1 MNHNTIHSTKGT
13 TMKRILITA
22 AATIPLFLA
31 PVAQAMPA
39 MCGSHAE
46 YGDASTGM
54 QKDAPYVT
62 ACGGDSGPD
71 AAGNNATAPSVD
83 TTAS

>member
-1 MNHNTIHSTKGT
+1 MKLTIIAVALSAPL
-13 TMKRILITA
+13 ILTPVATA
-22 AATIPLFLA
+22 A
-31 PVAQAMPA
+31 PA
-39 MCGSHAE
+39 MCANHAE

-54 QKDAPYVT
+54 QKDAPYIT

-83 TTAS
+83 TTPH

>member
-1 MNHNTIHSTKGT
+1 MKLTIIALALS
-13 TMKRILITA
+13 A
-22 AATIPLFLA
+22 PLFLA

-46 YGDASTGM
+46 YDGANTGM
-54 QKDAPYVT
+54 QKGAPYIT

-71 AAGNNATAPSVD
+71 AAGNNATAPRVD